1 MREFFQT
8 ITRSFGLLNK
18 FCCSVDGLDFS
29 VVQSHILYEIETK
42 ENPSI
47 QQVADLLG
55 IDVTTFSRQVQT
67 LVKMDLVKKISSPED
82 KRVTYLALTE
92 KGKGVAKDID
102 RQVNDYLTDIF
113 LQMNDFERDTVQRS
127 IILLADVM
135 NRSRLEDRKDCEDTK
150 C

>member
-8 ITRSFGLLNK
+8 ITRSFGLLSK
-18 FCCSVDGLDFS
+18 FCCSVDGLEFS

-55 IDVTTFSRQVQT
+55 IEVTTFSRQIQT
-67 LVKMDLVKKISSPED
+67 LVKMGLVEKVPSPED
-82 KRVTYLALTE
+82 KRVTILTLTE
-92 KGKGVAKDID
+92 KGKKVAKDID
-102 RQVNDYLTDIF
+102 RQVNDYLERIF

-127 IILLADVM
+127 IKHLADIM
-135 NRSRLEDRKDCEDTK
+135 NRSNLEDRKDCIDTN